1 MDQSIFDIMTAK
13 QIAELYI
20 IFLGATALLVAV
32 SALIFT
38 ILSQNKTEKK

>member
-20 IFLGATALLVAV
+20 IFLSVTALLGAV
-32 SALIFT
+32 SAAIFT
-38 ILSQNKTEKK
+38 ILFENKTEKK